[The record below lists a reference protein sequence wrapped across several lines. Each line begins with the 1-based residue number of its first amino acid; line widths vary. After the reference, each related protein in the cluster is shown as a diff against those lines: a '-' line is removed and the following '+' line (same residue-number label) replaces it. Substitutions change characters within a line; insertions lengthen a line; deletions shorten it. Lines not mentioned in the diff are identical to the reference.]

1 MLTDLDE
8 QMAKRRLQ
16 GIVAYGDTTLG
27 DPDLT
32 YLVGGALARGG
43 IFVKRLRH
51 EPLLVTSN
59 LDIGSAKRLGRVGR
73 IETST
78 AWGLEKIAAKYGRE
92 NSRQH
97 LIKSILR
104 GEGIDG
110 RVSIYGRNDLASGVH
125 LADELRKLGVRV
137 VGETS
142 PTVLESARETKSA
155 AELASVREVGG
166 KTAKVVE
173 AVLRSL
179 QNMKRKRAHLY
190 SDRTRATVGLV
201 KKLISSK
208 LAEED
213 LIAPEG
219 TIFAIG
225 PSGADPHNAGHP
237 TDPIKQGS
245 LIVFDIFPQAATG
258 YWFDLTRTFVIGRA
272 ERKAKRLYES
282 VAEAQ
287 NASLDLIKDGV
298 SSESVMLKACQ
309 VIEHRGYRTIR
320 EVFEGKTR
328 SISSGFNHGLG
339 HGVGLTIG
347 ERPYLSLRN
356 KDPLKSRQVVTVEP
370 GIYLPGYGGVRIE
383 DTVTITSRGIENLA
397 SVDKQLEL
405 A

>member
-1 MLTDLDE
+1 MLSDLDE
-8 QMAKRRLQ
+8 HMAKRKLQ
-16 GIVAYGDTTLG
+16 GIVVYGDTTLG
-27 DPDLT
+27 NPDLT
-32 YLVGGALARGG
+32 YLVGGNLARGG
-43 IFVKRLRH
+43 VLVKRLRH

-59 LDIGSAKRLGRVGR
+59 LDIGTARRLGRVRR

-78 AWGLEKIAAKYGRE
+78 EWGLEKIAAKYGRE
-92 NSRQH
+92 NSQQR

-104 GEGIDG
+104 SEGIDG
-110 RVSIYGRNDLASGVH
+110 KVSIYGRNDLALGVR
-125 LADELRKLGVRV
+125 LVDELRKLGVRV
-137 VGETS
+137 VGEAS

-155 AELASVREVGG
+155 TELASIRDVGA
-166 KTAKVVE
+166 KTARVVQ
-173 AVLRSL
+173 AILRSL
-179 QNMKRKRAHLY
+179 GNMKRKRAHLY
-190 SDRTRATVGLV
+190 LDRTRATVGLV
-201 KKLISSK
+201 KRLISSK

-213 LIAPEG
+213 LVAPEG

-225 PSGADPHNAGHP
+225 PSGADPHNAGNP
-237 TDPIKQGS
+237 PDPIKEGR
-245 LIVFDIFPQAATG
+245 LIVFDIFPQGATG

-272 ERKAKRLYES
+272 EGKAKRLFET

-287 NASLDLIKDGV
+287 NASLDFLKDGV
-298 SSESVMLKACQ
+298 AGESAMLKACQ
-309 VIEHRGYRTIR
+309 VIEHRGYRTVR

-347 ERPYLSLRN
+347 ERPYLSFLN
-356 KDPLKSRQVVTVEP
+356 KDPLKSRQVLTVEP

-383 DTVTITSRGIENLA
+383 DTVAIKSSGIETLA

>member
-1 MLTDLDE
+1 MLSDLDE
-8 QMAKRRLQ
+8 HMSKRKLQ
-16 GIVAYGDTTLG
+16 GIVVCGDTTLAN
-27 DPDLT
+27 PDLM
-32 YLVGGALARGG
+32 YVVGGNLARGG
-43 IFVKRLRH
+43 IFVKRLHH

-59 LDIGSAKRLGRVGR
+59 LDIGTARRLGQVRR

-78 AWGLEKIAAKYGRE
+78 EWGSEKIAAKYGRE
-92 NSRQH
+92 NAQQH

-110 RVSIYGRNDLASGVH
+110 KVSIYGRNDLATGIR
-125 LADELRKLGVRV
+125 LADELRKLGVRI
-137 VGETS
+137 VGEAS
-142 PTVLESARETKSA
+142 PTVLESTRETKSGKEIA
-155 AELASVREVGG
+155 NIRDVGARTG
-166 KTAKVVE
+166 KTVE
-173 AVLRSL
+173 TILRSL
-179 QNMKRKRAHLY
+179 QSMKRKRGHLY
-190 SDRTRATVGLV
+190 LKGTRATVGYV

-225 PSGADPHNAGHP
+225 PSGADPHNAGDP
-237 TDPIKQGS
+237 SDPIKEGR
-245 LIVFDIFPQAATG
+245 LIVFDIFPQAGTG

-272 ERKAKRLYES
+272 DVKAKRLFET

-287 NASLDLIKDGV
+287 NASLDLLEDGV
-298 SSESVMLKACQ
+298 TGESAMLKACQ
-309 VIEHRGYRTIR
+309 VIEHHGYKTVR
-320 EVFEGKTR
+320 EVFEGKTS
-328 SISSGFNHGLG
+328 SISSGFNHSLG

-347 ERPYLSLRN
+347 ERPYLSFLS

-383 DTVTITSRGIENLA
+383 DTVAITARGIDTLA
-397 SVDKQLEL
+397 SVDKEPEL

>member
-1 MLTDLDE
+1 MLSDLDE
-8 QMAKRRLQ
+8 YMSTRKLQ
-16 GIVAYGDTTLG
+16 GIVVYGDTTLAN
-27 DPDLT
+27 PDLT
-32 YLVGGALARGG
+32 YVVGGNLARGG
-43 IFVKRLRH
+43 IFVKRLHH

-59 LDIGSAKRLGRVGR
+59 LDIGTARRLGRVRR

-78 AWGLEKIAAKYGRE
+78 EWGSEKLAAKYGRE
-92 NSRQH
+92 NAQQH

-110 RVSIYGRNDLASGVH
+110 KVSIYGRNDLATGIR
-125 LADELRKLGVRV
+125 LADELRKLGVRI
-137 VGETS
+137 VGEAS
-142 PTVLESARETKSA
+142 PTVLESTRETKSGKEIA
-155 AELASVREVGG
+155 NIRDVGARTG
-166 KTAKVVE
+166 KTVE
-173 AVLRSL
+173 TILRSL
-179 QNMKRKRAHLY
+179 QSMKRKRGHLY
-190 SDRTRATVGLV
+190 LKGTRATVGYV

-225 PSGADPHNAGHP
+225 PSGADPHNAGDP
-237 TDPIKQGS
+237 SDPIKEGR
-245 LIVFDIFPQAATG
+245 LIVFDIFPQAGTG

-272 ERKAKRLYES
+272 DVKAKRLFET

-287 NASLDLIKDGV
+287 NASLDLLEDGV
-298 SSESVMLKACQ
+298 TGESAMLKACQ
-309 VIEHRGYRTIR
+309 VIEHHGYKTVR
-320 EVFEGKTR
+320 EVFEGKTS
-328 SISSGFNHGLG
+328 SISSGFNHSLG

-347 ERPYLSLRN
+347 ERPYLSFLS

-383 DTVTITSRGIENLA
+383 DTVAITARGIDTLA
-397 SVDKQLEL
+397 SVDKEPEL